1 MREDNERPSLTKVG
15 KGRFFLAEENVGR
28 TSVEY
33 GKLFYS
39 VSRSCTKAKA
49 PGDHGA
55 TTWTYRGLLFYAGVN
70 GTMKRELSKNA
81 DKLITRLYAILGR
94 QDAPETRI
102 GQALALLNQ
111 ESATGK
117 APGRSYGIPE
127 LSPRLKQAGDAPAPV
142 GNDLRVVPA
151 ARKKKQAPVLIGTS
165 AAMQAVDVAVRR
177 ISNTAA
183 TVLLRGESG
192 TGKELVAQRIHCLS
206 ERAEQP
212 FVVVHCA
219 AIPETLIETTL
230 FGHERGAFTGANQ
243 VRKGRLE
250 QAGGGTLF
258 LDEVG
263 DIPLSTQVKLLRV
276 LQDKTFERVGGEVT
290 FSVNVRVIAAT
301 HRHLEA
307 MVRAGKFREDL
318 YYRLNVV
325 PLTLPPLR
333 ARRGDVPLLIV
344 HFLDKFNRTNDRHIR
359 LGQDVVQM
367 MSVYHWPGNIREL
380 QNCIERLVVLAET
393 SLVDLESVPESLTP
407 YFDHMRTV
415 HSRPSTGSNGPV
427 SQPTL
432 SARLDAIERDRLREA
447 LRKTGWVKTKAARL
461 LGMTPRQVAY
471 RITKYQLIEEP

>member
-1 MREDNERPSLTKVG
+1 
-15 KGRFFLAEENVGR
+15 
-28 TSVEY
+28 
-33 GKLFYS
+33 
-39 VSRSCTKAKA
+39 
-49 PGDHGA
+49 
-55 TTWTYRGLLFYAGVN
+55 
-70 GTMKRELSKNA
+70 MKRELSKDD
-81 DKLITRLYAILGR
+81 DKLITRLWAILDR
-94 QDAPETRI
+94 KDAPETRI

-111 ESATGK
+111 ESETGK
-117 APGRSYGIPE
+117 APGRSYEISE
-127 LSPRLKQAGDAPAPV
+127 SSPRLKQAGDSPQ
-142 GNDLRVVPA
+142 LSSYRK
-151 ARKKKQAPVLIGTS
+151 KKKQAPVLIGNST
-165 AAMQAVDVAVRR
+165 AMQAVDAAIQR
-177 ISNTAA
+177 ISNTSA

-206 ERAEQP
+206 VRADQP
-212 FVVVHCA
+212 FVAVHCA

-230 FGHERGAFTGANQ
+230 FGLERGAFTGANQ
-243 VRKGRLE
+243 ARKGRLE
-250 QAGGGTLF
+250 QAAGGTLF

-276 LQDKTFERVGGEVT
+276 LQDKTFERVGGEET

-307 MVRAGKFREDL
+307 MVHAGEFREDL

-333 ARRGDVPLLIV
+333 ARRDDVSLLIV
-344 HFLDKFNRTNDRHIR
+344 HFLDKFNRANSRHIQ
-359 LGQDVVQM
+359 LGQDMVQM

-393 SLVDLESVPESLTP
+393 SLINLESIPESLTP

-415 HSRPSTGSNGPV
+415 Q
-427 SQPTL
+427 SQPTTKSNSPASQQTL

-447 LRKTGWVKTKAARL
+447 LKKAGWVKAKAARL

-471 RITKYQLIEEP
+471 RIAKYRLIEEP